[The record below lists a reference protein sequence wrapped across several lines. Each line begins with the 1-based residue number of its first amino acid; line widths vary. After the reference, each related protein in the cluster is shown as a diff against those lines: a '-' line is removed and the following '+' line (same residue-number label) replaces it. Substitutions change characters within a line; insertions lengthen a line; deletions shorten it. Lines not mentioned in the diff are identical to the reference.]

1 MSATIN
7 SQEKEIEF
15 LKKNAVA
22 QEIRIKD
29 LETLV
34 NKMLMNTNYDP
45 NACGHCLR
53 PPGIE
58 IIAYPGVGNLNIV
71 MNKNMNDIIAYRI
84 RLFEKEAIQL
94 KEAQEAYEENER
106 KSIADAAEKKKQE
119 DEKAMKEREMKTIK
133 DMMARVALLEETA
146 KKEEL
151 ELENLKLIS
160 EPKMEEIEITCASE
174 MQRLMVREV
183 NGAGR
188 AAEMRAEQAKLRGTQ
203 KNCSKSSCDPSMW
216 SNKKAERI
224 SRMWCE

>member
-1 MSATIN
+1 MIN

-34 NKMLMNTNYDP
+34 NKMLMITNYEPQP
-45 NACGHCLR
+45 NQPSLI
-53 PPGIE
+53 PPYIVGLN
-58 IIAYPGVGNLNIV
+58 GVMG
-71 MNKNMNDIIAYRI
+71 KNMKDIKAYRI

-119 DEKAMKEREMKTIK
+119 EEKAMKEREMKTMK
-133 DMMARVALLEETA
+133 DMLARVALLKETA

-160 EPKMEEIEITCASE
+160 EPKMEKTE
-174 MQRLMVREV
+174 MQRLMVSEV
-183 NGAGR
+183 NAPAR

-203 KNCSKSSCDPSMW
+203 KNCSKSSCDPSTW
-216 SNKKAERI
+216 SIEKAERI
-224 SRMWCE
+224 SRIWCE